1 MNKYINPFNRKTTL
15 SPSGKYYYRFQKHRE
30 VIPKGDFGVPIAFY
44 SINGRLLY
52 HCQNSFALERFP
64 SYSEFPI
71 INYTSFVRWSKDGS
85 CAYICEL
92 SDKYAGIVFLDFD
105 KDYCYRIDYNNWFA
119 IEEDLLALTPN
130 GEFDK
135 DTLLKMLTNKY
146 KALQSAMVKDPIP
159 KRSILQKLFSIKRWF
174 P

>member
-1 MNKYINPFNRKTTL
+1 M
-15 SPSGKYYYRFQKHRE
+15 
-30 VIPKGDFGVPIAFY
+30 V
-44 SINGRLLY
+44 
-52 HCQNSFALERFP
+52 ERWQLC
-64 SYSEFPI
+64 
-71 INYTSFVRWSKDGS
+71 V
-85 CAYICEL
+85 CEL